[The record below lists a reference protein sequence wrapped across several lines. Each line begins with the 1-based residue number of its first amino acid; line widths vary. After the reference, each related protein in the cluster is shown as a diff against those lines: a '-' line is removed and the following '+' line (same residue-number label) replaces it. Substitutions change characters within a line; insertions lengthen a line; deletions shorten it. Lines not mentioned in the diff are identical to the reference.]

1 MSEKKTYTEIMQEK
15 LAAERDERRQNN
27 AAGEDNHVGQ
37 AIGWLFWGRLRWLF
51 LMLLILL
58 LSGAVGYMAA
68 RFLVPEAYRMIALIV
83 AGVLS
88 IFGVIRMVRSPFAAR
103 SLWLGL
109 GVGALVFLIPVM
121 FFV

>member
-58 LSGAVGYMAA
+58 LSGALGYMAV
-68 RFLVPEAYRMIALIV
+68 RFLVPEAHRMIAMII

-88 IFGVIRMVRSPFAAR
+88 IFGVIRMARSPFAAR

-121 FFV
+121 FFA